1 MADNIENILPRVEAL
16 RQAASLISGS
26 RDADYGG
33 PYDNFGRIA
42 EFWST
47 ESLHVETWQPR

>member
-26 RDADYGG
+26 RDITLGA
-33 PYDNFGRIA
+33 
-42 EFWST
+42 
-47 ESLHVETWQPR
+47 